1 MKGLTL
7 RARLTLWYCVVL
19 ALVFGVFAIAIT
31 WQQQRIGLRRIDRE
45 LDGLAATLGGLL
57 RDELSEN
64 DSPAGAAHEVQQTI
78 AGSGRHIAIA
88 LDSRLLTSDALD
100 GVFAQ
105 LAAVAAP
112 PPGADVAG
120 ILTGGHGGTSIQTST
135 DSQWRIAVRR
145 EAIDGRTFDLMA
157 AAPLADAFRERRE
170 TVEGMWTA
178 IPLLLAVAAA
188 GGLWVATL
196 GLRPITRMAREAA
209 RLPVDGSDDLGTPA
223 ADDEVGQLGNAFNDL
238 LRRLRS
244 ALQSQRQFMA
254 DASHEL
260 RTPLSVIRSTVDV
273 TVARQDRSDAEYREA
288 LETVGAEIRRASRLV
303 DDMMMLARADAGGYP
318 VRHDRLYLDEL
329 AGECQGT
336 LMSMARERGVSLET
350 EVPGEFPYVGDE
362 ELLRRL
368 LLNLLRNAV
377 QHTKRGGRVVT
388 SLRRDQS
395 GTAIA
400 IRDEGPGIPHSERER
415 IFDRFVQLDS
425 SRRHEGA
432 GLGLP
437 IARWIA
443 LAHGGRL
450 ELAESSP
457 SGSTF
462 VVMLPERT

>member
-19 ALVFGVFAIAIT
+19 ALVFGVFASAIT
-31 WQQQRIGLRRIDRE
+31 WQQERIGLRRIDRE
-45 LDGLAATLGGLL
+45 LDGLTATLGGLL

-64 DSPAGAAHEVQQTI
+64 NSPAGAAHEVQQTI
-78 AGSGRHIAIA
+78 ASSGRHIAIA
-88 LDSRLLTSDALD
+88 LESRLLTSDGLD
-100 GVFAQ
+100 GAFAQ
-105 LAAVAAP
+105 LAAAAAP
-112 PPGADVAG
+112 SPRADLAG
-120 ILTGGHGGTSIQTST
+120 ILTGANASTSIQTSA
-135 DSQWRIAVRR
+135 DSRWRIAVRH
-145 EAIDGRTFDLMA
+145 EPIDGRAFELMA

-170 TVEGMWTA
+170 TTEAMWTA
-178 IPLLLAVAAA
+178 IPLLIAVAAA
-188 GGLWVATL
+188 GGLWVAAL

-238 LRRLRS
+238 LRRLRR

-288 LETVGAEIRRASRLV
+288 LDTVGTEVRRASRLV

-318 VRHDRLYLDEL
+318 VRRDPLYLDEL
-329 AGECQGT
+329 AAECLGT
-336 LMSMARERGVSLET
+336 LSSMARERGVSLESEIT
-350 EVPGEFPYVGDE
+350 GEFPYVGDE

-377 QHTKRGGRVVT
+377 QHTRRGGRVVT
-388 SLRRDQS
+388 ALRRD
-395 GTAIA
+395 TAANTIA
-400 IRDEGPGIPHSERER
+400 IRDEGPGIPQSERER

-443 LAHGGRL
+443 EAHGGRL
-450 ELAESSP
+450 DLAESSA

-462 VVMLPERT
+462 VAVLPERT